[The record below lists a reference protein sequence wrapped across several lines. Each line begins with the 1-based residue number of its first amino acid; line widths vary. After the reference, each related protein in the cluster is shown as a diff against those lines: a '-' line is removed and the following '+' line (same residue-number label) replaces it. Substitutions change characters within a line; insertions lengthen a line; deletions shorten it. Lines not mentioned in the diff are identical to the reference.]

1 MKKSILPILTLSFA
15 LFTSTSA
22 KAASSL
28 LSDSIVVYRVGTGA
42 NSLVNTGNSAFLDE
56 YSRTGTLIQSI
67 DLGIISSGTAS
78 SEGFINRS
86 GDGRYI
92 IATGYASTGAT
103 SIAGSTGAA
112 NARVIARID
121 ASGNVDSTTRLSN
134 YASGNNP
141 RSAWSADGS
150 SFYGVGGT
158 GGIVYATLGAT
169 TGTAVT
175 TGLLSN
181 IKEQNCEFRQLS
193 ITDFEPLNA
202 VIKDCETIFHLGAR
216 GSVPRSIKNPVATH
230 EVNAT
235 GTLNV
240 LEIARESGAH
250 VIFSSSSSVYGRNMQ
265 LPKDESM
272 WLGPMTPYAASKL
285 AAEGYVQAYAAAYKV
300 PTTLLRFFN
309 VFGPRQRPDH
319 EYAAV
324 LPKWIWLAMH
334 GEPIDV
340 YGDGTASR
348 DFTYVD
354 TVLDIAVN
362 AMKEKVVTEG
372 AMNLA
377 YGNRIFLNDAIEML
391 KKHFPDL
398 QVNYKLK
405 RLGDVKESQNDPE
418 LLKKL
423 FPKIQPKE
431 FETALSETIEW
442 LKEFGQSVANGPA
455 TTD

>member
-1 MKKSILPILTLSFA
+1 MSKVAVTGGAGFIGSNLT
-15 LFTSTSA
+15 
-22 KAASSL
+22 
-28 LSDSIVVYRVGTGA
+28 R
-42 NSLVNTGNSAFLDE
+42 
-56 YSRTGTLIQSI
+56 RLI
-67 DLGIISSGTAS
+67 
-78 SEGFINRS
+78 SEGHQVVVV
-86 GDGRYI
+86 DDL
-92 IATGYASTGAT
+92 STGLI
-103 SIAGSTGAA
+103 S
-112 NARVIARID
+112 
-121 ASGNVDSTTRLSN
+121 NVDQTETT
-134 YASGNNP
+134 
-141 RSAWSADGS
+141 
-150 SFYGVGGT
+150 FHQV
-158 GGIVYATLGAT
+158 
-169 TGTAVT
+169 
-175 TGLLSN
+175 
-181 IKEQNCEFRQLS
+181 S
-193 ITDFEPLNA
+193 ITDANA
-202 VIKDCETIFHLGAR
+202 LDAALKDCETIFHLAAR

-230 EVNAT
+230 DVNAT

-240 LEIARESGAH
+240 LEVARHSGAH

-324 LPKWIWLAMH
+324 LPKWIWLAMQ
-334 GEPIDV
+334 GQPIDV

-354 TVLDIAVN
+354 TVLDIAMT

-372 AMNLA
+372 AINLA
-377 YGNRIFLNDAIEML
+377 YGNRIFLNDTIEML

-398 QVNYKLK
+398 QVNYKSE

-423 FPKIQPKE
+423 FPKIEPKE